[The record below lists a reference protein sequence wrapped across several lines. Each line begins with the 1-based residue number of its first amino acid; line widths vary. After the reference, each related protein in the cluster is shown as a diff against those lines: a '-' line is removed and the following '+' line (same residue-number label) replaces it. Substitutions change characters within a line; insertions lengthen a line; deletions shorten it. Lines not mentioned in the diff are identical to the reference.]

1 MTFFQMVCEFNI
13 WSGLAGQGHM
23 INRIGGD
30 GLRRRD
36 PAHRRTDQTVMICIQ

>member
-1 MTFFQMVCEFNI
+1 
-13 WSGLAGQGHM
+13 M

-30 GLRRRD
+30 GLRRPD